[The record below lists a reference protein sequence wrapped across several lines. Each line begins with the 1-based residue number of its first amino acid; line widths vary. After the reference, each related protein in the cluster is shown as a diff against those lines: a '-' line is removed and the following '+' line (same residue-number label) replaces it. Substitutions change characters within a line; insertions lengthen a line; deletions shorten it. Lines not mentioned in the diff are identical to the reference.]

1 MCWTARFDRQSPL
14 QVDTSSQ
21 VQHEN
26 GPATCGR
33 GEAMLKRP
41 LMGWRR
47 SRLALFTAL

>member
-1 MCWTARFDRQSPL
+1 MCWTARFDRQSLL

-33 GEAMLKRP
+33 GEAIVRGQEGLE
-41 LMGWRR
+41 
-47 SRLALFTAL
+47 SD